1 MWELIDFDGVTYK
14 IIYAKRQGAGNL
26 LTVEIKAVPLFFD
39 TFNNLRIYEEY
50 ERHMTAQFAFNLIF
64 ETTGYNF
71 ILFGQFDA
79 VDWQGF
85 GKGESLLE
93 TIKNYLER
101 SMAEYRI
108 VYITVNIS
116 RYLGYVTYLL

>member
-1 MWELIDFDGVTYK
+1 MIHKIKMYNTFISDIYENGDLIEIDEVTKK
-14 IIYAKRQGAGNL
+14 IIYAKRQGAVNL
-26 LTVEIKAVPLFFD
+26 LTVEIKAVTLFFD

-71 ILFGQFDA
+71 ILIGQFDA

-85 GKGESLLE
+85 GKGESRLQ
-93 TIKNYLER
+93 TFKIGR
-101 SMAEYRI
+101 AH
-108 VYITVNIS
+108 V
-116 RYLGYVTYLL
+116 